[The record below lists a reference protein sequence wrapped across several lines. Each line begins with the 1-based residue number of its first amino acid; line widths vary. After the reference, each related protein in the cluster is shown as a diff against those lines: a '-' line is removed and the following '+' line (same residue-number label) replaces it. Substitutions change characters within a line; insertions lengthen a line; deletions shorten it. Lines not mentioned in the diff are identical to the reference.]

1 MMTQCD
7 RMLKVMLKD
16 KKKKEWKA
24 IDFQF
29 GENFIG
35 YEASARMS
43 DLVRMYPDL
52 FIVGKVGRFRTLTIN
67 WKNKKLIK
75 EIKERLGK

>member
-1 MMTQCD
+1 MTQCD
-7 RMLKVMLKD
+7 RMLKIMLKD
-16 KKKKEWKA
+16 KKRKWKA

-52 FIVGKVGRFRTLTIN
+52 FIVEKVGRFRTLKIN
-67 WKNKKLIK
+67 TKNKKLIK
-75 EIKERLGK
+75 EIKERIK